1 MKVLFYYLIMN
12 KVCFCCLFILVI
24 QGGLCQ
30 SYTQKITSFYEDNG
44 LESTGGGTF
53 NFTTNYSPSKSTW
66 QLDWDESHVFQS
78 LMSYTDD
85 SNTNQSF
92 ELRFGKGGQIYSLKM
107 GGVEDNNPNNN
118 GNLNFGEI
126 LPPQY
131 RGSVSEQGGGLADQP
146 PSNPVKSHHGNWAAW
161 NDEVWQMVGSDQIDF
176 ESNGDPNK
184 TQNIHQAGPYMNN
197 YAHRDSDHNEA
208 PFYSPMVQSYYNA
221 TEQSFSAIYWGQSE
235 DPEYVV
241 DSSNF
246 VLNDGSEH
254 PDQVILK
261 EVTDPFRPSV
271 LFFQRYKNIGDGILQ
286 VDFLIYNYHR
296 TRGIDYW
303 NVPWAG
309 IRNSSLPYAF
319 ISNSATNLNSYESVD
334 LLEWTEGIAKRV
346 TGNNSESS
354 GWFVFSA
361 HASGNGPSLAFV
373 TANQT
378 TNPPNAYSDLR
389 YGTALGTNN
398 IRDCSI
404 FSRRSIGG
412 AINPNT
418 NLKTWGLVAGQSIRG
433 RYYVVL
439 DSSISN
445 IISQINN
452 RNLIASSSVEMVTI
466 PENQANEVYYTFSA
480 NGSGGFV
487 PNEVSEQDAQ
497 LTLNAKPFNGS
508 YPVFLI
514 STLSETILSSNP
526 YYFSLKPHDRQVKS
540 IELLGF
546 YNQEQQLTLSTNV
559 LDSFN
564 KIKIFPNPTKSSIH
578 IEGIDI
584 KQISVFNSLGQK
596 IIQKEFKSEKENCT
610 FDTSS
615 LAKGNYLL
623 QVNTHLFRFL
633 KN

>member
-1 MKVLFYYLIMN
+1 MKKVNLLHLI
-12 KVCFCCLFILVI
+12 LILSQV
-24 QGGLCQ
+24 GMSQ
-30 SYTQKITSFYEDNG
+30 SYKQKLIQILDSEGPQSFNNG
-44 LESTGGGTF
+44 EF
-53 NFTTNYSPSKSTW
+53 YFTTSYSPSNSTW

-78 LMSYTDD
+78 LMSYNDD

-107 GGVEDNNPNNN
+107 GGLEDNNLNNN
-118 GNLNFGEI
+118 GSLNFGEI

-131 RGSVSEQGGGLADQP
+131 RGSISEQGTALLDQP
-146 PSNPVKSHHGNWAAW
+146 PSSPVKSHHGNWAAW

-197 YAHRDSDHNEA
+197 FSHRDSDHTEA
-208 PFYSPMVQSYYNA
+208 PFYSPMVQSYFNNSD
-221 TEQSFSAIYWGQSE
+221 QSFSAIYWGQSE
-235 DPEYVV
+235 DPDYVV
-241 DSSNF
+241 DSSDF
-246 VLNDGSEH
+246 ILNDGSEH
-254 PDQVILK
+254 PDQVILND
-261 EVTDPFRPSV
+261 VTDPFRPSV

-286 VDFLIYNYHR
+286 VDFLIFNYHR

-319 ISNSATNLNSYESVD
+319 ISNSPTNPNSYESVD
-334 LLEWTEGIAKRV
+334 LLEWTQGTAKRV

-389 YGTALGTNN
+389 YGTALGVNN

-412 AINPNT
+412 PVNPET
-418 NLKTWGLVAGQSIRG
+418 NLKTWGLVAGESIQG
-433 RYYVVL
+433 RYFVVL
-439 DSSISN
+439 DSNIDN
-445 IISQINN
+445 IISQIND
-452 RNLIASSSVEMVTI
+452 RNLIALSSVEMVTI
-466 PENQANEVYYTFSA
+466 LEDQTNEVYYTFSA

-497 LTLNAKPFNGS
+497 LTLNSKPFTGS
-508 YPVFLI
+508 YPIFII
-514 STLSETILSSNP
+514 STDSETILSSNP
-526 YYFSLKPHDRQVKS
+526 YYFSLKPHDRQVQS

-546 YNQEQQLTLSTNV
+546 NHQEQQVTLNTNV
-559 LDSFN
+559 LDSLD
-564 KIKIFPNPTKSSIH
+564 KIKIYPNPTKNSLK
-578 IEGIDI
+578 IEGIHI
-584 KQISVFNSLGQK
+584 KQINVFNSLGKKIFQK
-596 IIQKEFKSEKENCT
+596 KFKSETDNFI

-615 LAKGNYLL
+615 LSNGMYLL
-623 QVNTHLFRFL
+623 QVNTHLLKFL

>member
-1 MKVLFYYLIMN
+1 MN
-12 KVCFCCLFILVI
+12 KVIFYILFLIVI
-24 QGGLCQ
+24 QRGLCQ
-30 SYTQKITSFYEDNG
+30 SYNQKITSFFQDNG

-53 NFTTNYSPSKSTW
+53 NFTTNYSSSNSTW

-85 SNTNQSF
+85 FNTNQSF

-118 GNLNFGEI
+118 GSLNFGEI

-146 PSNPVKSHHGNWAAW
+146 PSNPVKPHHGNWAAW

-197 YAHRDSDHNEA
+197 FSHRDSDHTEA
-208 PFYSPMVQSYYNA
+208 PFYSPIVQSYFNA
-221 TEQSFSAIYWGQSE
+221 AEQSYSAIYWGQSE

-254 PDQVILK
+254 PDQVILNDI
-261 EVTDPFRPSV
+261 TDPFRPSV
-271 LFFQRYKNIGDGILQ
+271 LFFQRYKNLGDGVLQ
-286 VDFLIYNYHR
+286 IDFLIYNYHR

-319 ISNSATNLNSYESVD
+319 ISNSATKPNSYESVD
-334 LLEWTEGIAKRV
+334 LLEWTEGAAKRV
-346 TGNNSESS
+346 TGNNSASS

-378 TNPPNAYSDLR
+378 TNPPNAYGDLR

-412 AINPNT
+412 AVNPET

-433 RYYVVL
+433 RYYVIL

-445 IISQINN
+445 IIDQINN
-452 RNLIASSSVEMVTI
+452 RNLIASSSVEMVSI
-466 PENQANEVYYTFSA
+466 SEEPANEVYYSFLA
-480 NGSGGFV
+480 NGSAGFV
-487 PNEVSEQDAQ
+487 PTEVSEQDAQ
-497 LTLNAKPFNGS
+497 LTLNSKPFTGS
-508 YPVFLI
+508 FPVFLI
-514 STLSETILSSNP
+514 STESETILS
-526 YYFSLKPHDRQVKS
+526 
-540 IELLGF
+540 
-546 YNQEQQLTLSTNV
+546 
-559 LDSFN
+559 
-564 KIKIFPNPTKSSIH
+564 
-578 IEGIDI
+578 
-584 KQISVFNSLGQK
+584 
-596 IIQKEFKSEKENCT
+596 
-610 FDTSS
+610 
-615 LAKGNYLL
+615 
-623 QVNTHLFRFL
+623 
-633 KN
+633 

>member
-1 MKVLFYYLIMN
+1 M
-12 KVCFCCLFILVI
+12 LFIIKFMKNICFLYVCLVLS
-24 QGGLCQ
+24 QSGLGQ
-30 SYTQKITSFYEDNG
+30 SYKQKLTQISQTNG
-44 LESTGGGTF
+44 PQATNSGTF
-53 NFTTNYSPSKSTW
+53 NFTTNYSSSNSNW
-66 QLDWDESHVFQS
+66 QLDWNESHVFQS

-85 SNTNQSF
+85 SNTNQSY

-107 GGVEDNNPNNN
+107 GGLEDNNQNNN
-118 GNLNFGEI
+118 GALNFGEI

-146 PSNPVKSHHGNWAAW
+146 PSNPVKSHHGNWAPW

-197 YAHRDSDHNEA
+197 YAHRDSDHTEA
-208 PFYSPMVQSYYNA
+208 PFYSPMVQSFYNA
-221 TEQSFSAIYWGQSE
+221 ADESFSAIYWGQSE

-246 VLNDGSEH
+246 VINDGSEH
-254 PDQVILK
+254 PDQVILND
-261 EVTDPFRPSV
+261 VTDPFRPSV
-271 LFFQRYKNIGDGILQ
+271 LFFQRYKNIGDGVLQ
-286 VDFLIYNYHR
+286 VDFLIYNFHR

-309 IRNSSLPYAF
+309 IRHSSLPYAF
-319 ISNSATNLNSYESVD
+319 ISNSSTNPNSYESVN
-334 LLEWTEGIAKRV
+334 LLEWTQGASKKV

-378 TNPPNAYSDLR
+378 TNPPNAYGDLR

-412 AINPNT
+412 AVNPET
-418 NLKTWGLVAGQSIRG
+418 NLKTWGLVGGQSIKG
-433 RYYVVL
+433 RYYVIL
-439 DSSISN
+439 ESSINN

-452 RNLIASSSVEMVTI
+452 RNLIASSSVEMVSI
-466 PENQANEVYYTFSA
+466 SEDQANEVYYAFTS
-480 NGSGGFV
+480 NGSGAYV
-487 PNEVSEQDAQ
+487 PTEVSQQDAE
-497 LTLNAKPFNGS
+497 LTLNTKPFTGS

-514 STLSETILSSNP
+514 SIGGESILSSNP
-526 YYFSLKPHDRQVKS
+526 YYYSLKPHDRQVQS

-546 YNQEQQLTLSTNV
+546 IDEELHIVIRTLGLGSQE
-559 LDSFN
+559 
-564 KIKIFPNPTKSSIH
+564 KINIYPNPSKNTIF
-578 IEGIDI
+578 IEGISME
-584 KQISVFNSLGQK
+584 KLKVFNTMGQTMIEKK
-596 IIQKEFKSEKENCT
+596 IESQNNKYIL
-610 FDTSS
+610 DTST
-615 LAKGNYLL
+615 LAKGIYLL
-623 QVNTHLFRFL
+623 QINTQLFKFL
-633 KN
+633 KD